1 MVPPLSILR
10 TALMAVTLIAGQ
22 AVHAAPSEPMR
33 IVLLN
38 GRSIPITSVQLQGE
52 NLIVTTA
59 FESFAKDQIIPF
71 ALADHVYGP
80 QPAELKQAVAQ
91 LLTGQAKE
99 ARKLVEPIV
108 RDQRI
113 TAVIPGNYWISAAR
127 TLLLASAVMGDAAKC
142 AEIGKELSDVTGG
155 KGNDPFVA
163 LSKALLLPPASKAEE
178 RKIAL
183 GDLIGVNSMSAEVCA
198 YAEFYLGNLHKDGK
212 RNDNAL
218 EAYLSVPCLYPSGGL
233 LILAAAEIRAAELLT
248 ALARPEE
255 AVALLNSA
263 VRNAAGTPLVDE
275 ATKLLKSLE

>member
-1 MVPPLSILR
+1 MVPSLSTFR
-10 TALMAVTLIAGQ
+10 SALLAVTLAASQ
-22 AVHAAPSEPMR
+22 AAHAAAPEPMR

-38 GRSIPITSVQLQGE
+38 GRSIPITSVQLQAE

-71 ALADHVYGP
+71 AIADHVFGP

-99 ARKLVEPIV
+99 ARKLVEPLV
-108 RDQRI
+108 SQHRI
-113 TAVIPGNYWISAAR
+113 TAKIPGNYWIASAR

-142 AEIGKELSDVTGG
+142 TEIGKELSEVTSS
-155 KGNDPFVA
+155 KGSDPFVA
-163 LSKALLLPPASKAEE
+163 LGRALLLPAATKAEE

-183 GDLIGVNSMSAEVCA
+183 SDLTNANSLQAEVCA
-198 YAEFYLGNLHKDGK
+198 YAAFYLGNLHREAK
-212 RNDNAL
+212 RNDKAL

-233 LILAAAEIRAAELLT
+233 VILAAAEIQAAELLS
-248 ALARPEE
+248 ALSRPLE

-263 VRNAAGTPLVDE
+263 VRDAAGTPLVDE
-275 ATKLLKSLE
+275 AAKLLKSLE